1 MFFKGKAKRK
11 RKRIGNLKS
20 FQGSKPEAVEA
31 DDFDSV
37 EAIFAEIENLSAD
50 PAKREDPAV
59 AARILQLRHW
69 AGARLAGKSRKPS
82 PYPKPEYSN
91 LPEPGL
97 VPETTLAEATPEMI
111 RGALLQNGCLLIRGV
126 VPREVA
132 EGLATD
138 IERAYEIRTAV
149 SEDRANGESKG
160 WYEEFSPDSPYFSTV
175 DRGWIGG
182 GGGLLAADSPVM
194 HAKMLAAF
202 TEAGLSDLIAGY
214 LGEPAAI
221 SDQKCTLR
229 KTPPSAGRGWH
240 QDGSFMGEVK
250 ALNVWMA
257 LTHCGD
263 TAPGMDIVPKRID
276 EILPSG
282 TEGTEISIQI
292 HEDIARGAAGEGGVV
307 RPIFEPGDVL
317 LFDEMFLHTTAADA
331 AMPNTRYAIESWFFG
346 ASAFPEDYVPIA
358 A

>member
-1 MFFKGKAKRK
+1 MLFKGKAKRK

-20 FQGSKPEAVEA
+20 FQGSKPEAVA
-31 DDFDSV
+31 VDDFDSLD
-37 EAIFAEIENLSAD
+37 AIFAEIEKLSAD
-50 PAKREDPAV
+50 PVKREDPDIAS
-59 AARILQLRHW
+59 RILELRHW
-69 AGARLAGKSRKPS
+69 AGARMAGESKESS
-82 PYPKPEYSN
+82 PYPDPDYSG
-91 LPEPGL
+91 LPEPGV
-97 VPETTLAEATPEMI
+97 VPETTLSDATPEMI

-132 EGLATD
+132 ESLAAD
-138 IERAYEIRTAV
+138 IERAYEIRAAV
-149 SEDRANGESKG
+149 HESRANGDANG
-160 WYEEFSPDSPYFSTV
+160 WYEEFEPDAPYFSTV
-175 DRGWIGG
+175 NREWIGD

-202 TEAGLSDLIAGY
+202 SEAGLGDLIDAY
-214 LGEPAAI
+214 LGEAAAI

-263 TAPGMDIVPKRID
+263 DAPGMDIVPKRID
-276 EILPSG
+276 EILPAG

-292 HEDIARGAAGEGGVV
+292 HEDIAREAAGDGGVV
-307 RPIFEPGDVL
+307 RPIFEAGDVL

>member
-1 MFFKGKAKRK
+1 MIFKRK

-20 FQGSKPEAVEA
+20 FQGKKPAAVES

-37 EAIFAEIENLSAD
+37 DSVLAEVETLSAD
-50 PAKREDPAV
+50 PTRREDPST
-59 AARILQLRHW
+59 AARLLRLRHW
-69 AGARLAGKSRKPS
+69 AGARLAGGSRKPAA
-82 PYPKPEYSN
+82 YPEPDYSN
-91 LPEPGL
+91 LPEPGI
-97 VPETTLAEATPEMI
+97 VPETSLAEATPSMV
-111 RGALLQNGCLLIRGV
+111 RGALLRNGCLLIRQV
-126 VPREVA
+126 IPREEA
-132 EGLATD
+132 EALAED
-138 IERAYEIRTAV
+138 IERAYEIRSAV
-149 SEDRANGESKG
+149 SEGSSNGEADG
-160 WYEEFSPDSPYFSTV
+160 WYEEFSPDTPYISTV
-175 DRGWIGG
+175 NRDWIDT

-202 TEAGLSDLIAGY
+202 SAAGLNDLITGY

-229 KTPPSAGRGWH
+229 KTPPTAGRGWH

-263 TAPGMDIVPKRID
+263 TAPGMDIVPKRLD

-282 TEGTEISIQI
+282 TEGTDIAIQI
-292 HEDIARGAAGEGGVV
+292 HEDIAREAAGPDGVV

-317 LFDEMFLHTTAADA
+317 LFDEMFLHTTAADPT
-331 AMPNTRYAIESWFFG
+331 MPNTRYAIESWFFG

>member
-1 MFFKGKAKRK
+1 MFFKRK

-20 FQGSKPEAVEA
+20 FQGRKP
-31 DDFDSV
+31 DSV
-37 EAIFAEIENLSAD
+37 DADSFASVDAIRTEIEALSTD
-50 PAKREDPAV
+50 PAKREDPETAK
-59 AARILQLRHW
+59 RILRLRHW
-69 AGARLAGKSRKPS
+69 AGARLAGRSGKSAA
-82 PYPKPEYSN
+82 YPAPDYSK
-91 LPEPGL
+91 LPEAGV
-97 VPETTLAEATPEMI
+97 VPETTLEEATPEMV
-111 RGALLQNGCLLIRGV
+111 RGALLQNGCLLIRNV
-126 VPREVA
+126 IPRETA
-132 EGLATD
+132 EDLARD
-138 IERAYEIRTAV
+138 IERAYEIRLAE
-149 SEDRANGESKG
+149 SEGRSNGEANG
-160 WYEEFSPDSPYFSTV
+160 WYEEFAPDTPYISTV
-175 DRGWIGG
+175 NRDWIDT

-202 TEAGLSDLIAGY
+202 SDAGLNDLITGY
-214 LGEPAAI
+214 LGEPATI

-282 TEGTEISIQI
+282 TEGTSIAIQI
-292 HEDIARGAAGEGGVV
+292 HEDIARAAGGEGGVV

-317 LFDEMFLHTTAADA
+317 LFDEMFLHTTAAEA
-331 AMPNTRYAIESWFFG
+331 TMPNTRYAIESWFFG

>member
-1 MFFKGKAKRK
+1 MFLKRK

-20 FQGSKPEAVEA
+20 FQGRKPKSVEA
-31 DDFDSV
+31 DDFGSS
-37 EAIFAEIENLSAD
+37 EAIIAEISALSSD
-50 PAKREDPAV
+50 PAKRQDPETAR
-59 AARILQLRHW
+59 RILKLRHW
-69 AGARLAGKSRKPS
+69 LGARLAGGSRRS
-82 PYPKPEYSN
+82 AEYPEPDYSG
-91 LPEPGL
+91 LPEPGV
-97 VPETTLAEATPEMI
+97 VPETTLAEVSPEMV
-111 RGALLQNGCLLIRGV
+111 RAALLRNGCLLIRNV
-126 VPREVA
+126 VPRETA
-132 EGLATD
+132 EDLARD
-138 IERAYEIRTAV
+138 IERAYEVRLAV
-149 SEDRANGESKG
+149 TENRSNGDVDG
-160 WYEEFSPDSPYFSTV
+160 WYEEFKPDTPYISTV
-175 DRGWIGG
+175 NRDWIDT

-202 TEAGLSDLIAGY
+202 SEAGLSDLIAGY

-229 KTPPSAGRGWH
+229 KTPPTAGRGWH

-263 TAPGMDIVPKRID
+263 SAPGMDIVPRRID

-282 TEGTEISIQI
+282 TEGTDIAIQI
-292 HEDIARGAAGEGGVV
+292 HEDIARSAAGEDGVV

-317 LFDEMFLHTTAADA
+317 LFDEMFLHTTAADPE
-331 AMPNTRYAIESWFFG
+331 MPNTRYAIESWFFG

>member
-1 MFFKGKAKRK
+1 MFFKTKRK
-11 RKRIGNLKS
+11 RKRERIGNLRS
-20 FQGSKPEAVEA
+20 FEGSKPESVDA
-31 DDFDSV
+31 DTFDSL
-37 EAIFAEIENLSAD
+37 EAILVEIDELSAD
-50 PAKREDPAV
+50 PARREDPEV

-69 AGARLAGKSRKPS
+69 AGARLAGKSKETS
-82 PYPKPEYSN
+82 PYPDPDYSG
-91 LPEPGL
+91 LPEPGV
-97 VPETTLAEATPEMI
+97 VPETTLDQATPAMI
-111 RGALLQNGCLLIRGV
+111 RGALLRNGCLLIRGV
-126 VPREVA
+126 VPRKEA
-132 EGLATD
+132 EGLAAD
-138 IERAYEIRTAV
+138 IDRAYEIRTEV
-149 SEDRANGESKG
+149 SESRANGAEKG

-202 TEAGLSDLIAGY
+202 SDAGLSDLIAGY

-263 TAPGMDIVPKRID
+263 TAPGMDIVPKRIE

-282 TEGTEISIQI
+282 TEGTEIAIQI
-292 HEDIARGAAGEGGVV
+292 HEDIARAAAGDGGVV

-317 LFDEMFLHTTAADA
+317 LFDEMFLHTTAAEA
-331 AMPNTRYAIESWFFG
+331 SMPNTRFAIESWFFG

>member
-1 MFFKGKAKRK
+1 
-11 RKRIGNLKS
+11 
-20 FQGSKPEAVEA
+20 
-31 DDFDSV
+31 
-37 EAIFAEIENLSAD
+37 
-50 PAKREDPAV
+50 
-59 AARILQLRHW
+59 
-69 AGARLAGKSRKPS
+69 
-82 PYPKPEYSN
+82 
-91 LPEPGL
+91 PEPGV
-97 VPETTLAEATPEMI
+97 VPETTLADATPAKV
-111 RGALLQNGCLLIRGV
+111 RGALLRNGCLLIRDV
-126 VPREVA
+126 VPRKAA
-132 EGLATD
+132 EELARD
-138 IERAYEIRTAV
+138 IERAYEIRLAV
-149 SEDRANGESKG
+149 SEQRSNGEAKG
-160 WYEEFSPDSPYFSTV
+160 WYEEFEPDSPYISTV
-175 DRGWIGG
+175 NREWIDT

-202 TEAGLSDLIAGY
+202 SDAGLNDLIAGY

-240 QDGSFMGEVK
+240 QDGSFMGDVK

-263 TAPGMDIVPKRID
+263 DAPGMDIVPKRID

-282 TEGTEISIQI
+282 TEGTDIAIQI
-292 HEDIARGAAGEGGVV
+292 HEDIARKAAGPDGVV
-307 RPIFEPGDVL
+307 RPVFEPGDVL
-317 LFDEMFLHTTAADA
+317 LFDEMFLHTTAADP

>member
-1 MFFKGKAKRK
+1 MIFNRKKK
-11 RKRIGNLKS
+11 RKRIGDLKS
-20 FQGSKPEAVEA
+20 FEGPKPVAVDA

-37 EAIFAEIENLSAD
+37 DAVLAEIDRLSSD
-50 PAKREDPAV
+50 PSAIEDPDSAE
-59 AARILQLRHW
+59 RILRLRHW
-69 AGARLAGKSRKPS
+69 AGARLAGQAGKPAA
-82 PYPKPEYSN
+82 YPDPDYSD
-91 LPEPGL
+91 LPEPGV
-97 VPETTLAEATPEMI
+97 VPETSLAEATPEMI
-111 RGALLQNGCLLIRGV
+111 RGALLRNGCLLIRQV
-126 VPREVA
+126 VPRERA
-132 EGLATD
+132 EALARG
-138 IERAYEIRTAV
+138 IERAYEIRSAV
-149 SEDRANGESKG
+149 AEGGSNGEAKG
-160 WYEEFSPDSPYFSTV
+160 WYEEFAPDTPYISTV
-175 DRGWIGG
+175 NRDWISG

-194 HAKMLAAF
+194 HAKMLAEF
-202 TEAGLSDLIAGY
+202 SDAGLSDLIAGY

-263 TAPGMDIVPKRID
+263 DAPGMDIVPKRLD

-282 TEGTEISIQI
+282 TEGTQIAIQI
-292 HEDIARGAAGEGGVV
+292 HEDIARDAAGPGGVV

-317 LFDEMFLHTTAADA
+317 LFDEMFLHTTAADP